1 MVSEGVR
8 AGWRPNAPPL
18 TSARAERWSAA
29 WPRLGCP
36 ILLVWVVVIVAVL
49 VAGGSSTPLAWA
61 VPVLVVW
68 RPEVGTVAALLA
80 AVWVF
85 DDPVSRFGF
94 GVFAV
99 VCLAALAARPWWAR
113 RQRQAL
119 GELPSVVVGVPEDAK
134 STRTTSLG
142 FMVLCVCVVVAG
154 VLWWLWGPAAAAV
167 PGYLVVVL
175 AVREV
180 SARVRGPRLLTTPRR
195 AVGVLV
201 RLDPGGDAVLFTAD
215 RAVRRVGSLSVA
227 EVLHHPDDPAPADFL
242 DTADPMPRTLVEAT
256 AVGDFRH
263 NGYLAVVA
271 DDFALLPAGPLRSD
285 DTEEVAVPPGLV
297 DGRRFSGLG

>member
-1 MVSEGVR
+1 MVSEG
-8 AGWRPNAPPL
+8 GWRPDAPPL
-18 TSARAERWSAA
+18 TSARAERWSAV

-36 ILLVWVVVIVAVL
+36 ILLAWVVMIVAVL
-49 VAGGSSTPLAWA
+49 VAGGSTNPLAWA
-61 VPVLVVW
+61 VPVLLVW
-68 RPEVGTVAALLA
+68 RLEAGAVAALLA

-85 DDPVSRFGF
+85 DDPVSRIGL

-99 VCLAALAARPWWAR
+99 VCLAALVTRPWWAR
-113 RQRQAL
+113 QQRRAL
-119 GELPSVVVGVPEDAK
+119 GDLPVVVAGVPADAK
-134 STRTTSLG
+134 STRTTGLG
-142 FMVLCVCVVVAG
+142 VVVLCLCVVVAG
-154 VLWWLWGPAAAAV
+154 VLWWVWGPAGAAV
-167 PGYLVVVL
+167 PGYLAAVL
-175 AVREV
+175 AVREI
-180 SARVRGPRLLTTPRR
+180 SARVRAPRLLTTPRR

-201 RLDPGGDAVLFTAD
+201 RLDPGGTAVLFTAD
-215 RAVRRVGSLSVA
+215 RAVRRVGSLTVA

-242 DTADPMPRTLVEAT
+242 TTADQTARTLVEAT

-263 NGYLAVVA
+263 NGYVAVVA